1 MAKTVEQIAKD
12 LNLSVTT
19 VRLVLS
25 GKPNSIGSA

>member
-19 VRLVLS
+19 VRLVQL
-25 GKPNSIGSA
+25 GGHYRR